1 MSLHAAG
8 FPGGV
13 AISKPI
19 VFAGDRLEIN
29 ATTGP
34 GGGIRFGFLDAKSLK
49 PIERFADSNK
59 FFGDPIA
66 HMVHF
71 GKRRDISALTG
82 RRMRL
87 QISMCGADLYS
98 LKFGSD

>member
-29 ATTGP
+29 AATGA
-34 GGGIRFGFLDAKSLK
+34 GGGIRFRFLEAKSLT
-49 PIERFADSNK
+49 PIERFAESNE

-71 GKRRDISALTG
+71 GKRSDISALAG
-82 RRMRL
+82 RRVRL
-87 QISMCGADLYS
+87 QISMYGADLYS